1 MEHYEYDCPRT
12 GQKYA
17 VPALPARTHTTTGHT
32 TALVLSGVE
41 NKAVRLSALIIDALA
56 RLEGGQG
63 KLPQILA
70 LLRMSQFVD
79 HVSVSILQS
88 VNLKYETWC
97 LSGQLYL
104 YQLDRA
110 RRTEYSQACLK
121 RETGGGNLN
130 SMYY

>member
-41 NKAVRLSALIIDALA
+41 NKAVRLSVLIIDALA
-56 RLEGGQG
+56 RLEGGKG

-70 LLRMSQFVD
+70 LLRMSQFVN

-88 VNLKYETWC
+88 VNLKYET
-97 LSGQLYL
+97 
-104 YQLDRA
+104 
-110 RRTEYSQACLK
+110 
-121 RETGGGNLN
+121 
-130 SMYY
+130 